1 MWRNNKYRAVKTYSE
16 LCQRTFDSKAEAKRG
31 EELALL
37 EKAGEISDL
46 QYQVKRI
53 LSTETHYRVTI
64 TIDFSYRQNGKR
76 IYEDVKGMMLKDFKV
91 KLAWLRQM
99 YGIEVNI
106 IK

>member
-16 LCQRTFDSKAEAKRG
+16 LCGRTFDSKAEAKRG

-64 TIDFSYRQNGKR
+64 TIDFSYRRDGKR

>member
-1 MWRNNKYRAVKTYSE
+1 MNWNKYRAIKTYSE
-16 LCQRTFDSKAEAKRG
+16 LCQRTFDSKVEAKRG

-64 TIDFSYRQNGKR
+64 TIDFSYQQKGKR
-76 IYEDVKGMMLKDFKV
+76 IYEDVKGYKVQRDFQV
-91 KLAWLRQM
+91 KLAWMRQM
-99 YGIEVNI
+99 YGIKVNI

>member
-1 MWRNNKYRAVKTYSE
+1 MNWNKYRATKTYSE
-16 LCQRTFDSKAEAKRG
+16 LCQRTFDSKAEARRG
-31 EELALL
+31 EELVLL
-37 EKAGEISDL
+37 ERAGEISEL

-53 LSTETHYRVTI
+53 LSTEMHFRVTI
-64 TIDFSYRQNGKR
+64 TIDFSYQQNGKR
-76 IYEDVKGMMLKDFKV
+76 IYEDVKGMMMKDFKV

>member
-1 MWRNNKYRAVKTYSE
+1 MWHKNKYRAVKTYSE

-64 TIDFSYRQNGKR
+64 TIDFSYRRDGKR

>member
-64 TIDFSYRQNGKR
+64 TIDFSYRRDGKR

>member
-1 MWRNNKYRAVKTYSE
+1 MSWNKYKAVKTYSE
-16 LCQRTFDSKAEAKRG
+16 LCQRTFSSKAEAKRG
-31 EELALL
+31 EELVLL
-37 EKAGEISDL
+37 ERAGEISEL

-53 LSTETHYRVTI
+53 LNTKTHYRVTI

-76 IYEDVKGMMLKDFKV
+76 IYEDVKGYGVQRDFQV
-91 KLAWLRQM
+91 KLAWLQQM